1 MVMNCISSKDSN
13 EIRTM
18 DRTNNNT
25 EIMMGKETDEIIE
38 ELFKSLLQKY
48 RERLEEKMGGN
59 EFFLIVWFI
68 AL

>member
-59 EFFLIVWFI
+59 EFFLII
-68 AL
+68 

>member
-48 RERLEEKMGGN
+48 RER
-59 EFFLIVWFI
+59 
-68 AL
+68 

>member
-59 EFFLIVWFI
+59 EFFLIV
-68 AL
+68 

>member
-1 MVMNCISSKDSN
+1 MNCISSKDSN

-59 EFFLIVWFI
+59 EFFLIV
-68 AL
+68 

>member
-1 MVMNCISSKDSN
+1 MNCISSKDSN
-13 EIRTM
+13 EIRTI

-59 EFFLIVWFI
+59 EFFLIV
-68 AL
+68 

>member
-1 MVMNCISSKDSN
+1 MVMKCISSQDSN

-59 EFFLIVWFI
+59 EFFLIV
-68 AL
+68 

>member
-13 EIRTM
+13 EIRTI

-59 EFFLIVWFI
+59 EFFLIV
-68 AL
+68 

>member
-1 MVMNCISSKDSN
+1 MNCISSKDSN

-38 ELFKSLLQKY
+38 ELFKSLLRKY

-59 EFFLIVWFI
+59 EFFLIV
-68 AL
+68 

>member
-59 EFFLIVWFI
+59 EFFLLF
-68 AL
+68 

>member
-38 ELFKSLLQKY
+38 ELFKSLLQKH

-59 EFFLIVWFI
+59 EFFLIV
-68 AL
+68 

>member
-38 ELFKSLLQKY
+38 ELFKSLLRKY

-59 EFFLIVWFI
+59 EFFLIV
-68 AL
+68 